1 MYIPSYAKA
10 RPNPIMN
17 KEIFARKKKN
27 KKMDIPT
34 LKEDH
39 GKQTGTKQRK
49 VRQAYQKTWNSAQT

>member
-1 MYIPSYAKA
+1 MYMYAKA

-17 KEIFARKKKN
+17 KE
-27 KKMDIPT
+27 MDIPT

-49 VRQAYQKTWNSAQT
+49 VRQA